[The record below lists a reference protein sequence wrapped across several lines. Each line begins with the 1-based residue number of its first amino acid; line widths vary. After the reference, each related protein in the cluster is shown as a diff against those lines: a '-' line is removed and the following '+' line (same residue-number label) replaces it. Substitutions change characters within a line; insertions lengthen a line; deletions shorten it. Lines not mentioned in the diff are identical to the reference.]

1 MTCVK
6 KNRIFAP
13 IKSDSMIRS
22 MTGYGVAEQTY
33 NTKKITVEIKTLNSK
48 QLDLVVKVP
57 NELRFAELDIRNS
70 IAAKLQRGK
79 IDVLITVAD
88 TDLAQTYRIDPDI
101 VKAYKE
107 QIEAISAQTGIPPA
121 TDLANILFR
130 MPGIFNVPAEN
141 YDEAFIAKV
150 NETVAQALDM
160 VDSFRIQEGQTL
172 KIDLLHR
179 VDLILN
185 LLGQV
190 EPYEKSR
197 HEVIKQRLTKNL
209 AELTTAGQYDENRFE
224 QELIYYLEKLDI
236 TEEKVR
242 LRQHCNYF
250 NESCDDD
257 QAGKRLG
264 FIAQEMGREIN
275 TLGSKANEVNIQK
288 LVVQMKDELEKIK
301 EQVCNIL

>member
-1 MTCVK
+1 
-6 KNRIFAP
+6 
-13 IKSDSMIRS
+13 
-22 MTGYGVAEQTY
+22 MTGYGIAERTFES
-33 NTKKITVEIKTLNSK
+33 KKITVEIKTLNSK
-48 QLDLVVKVP
+48 QLDLSVKLP
-57 NELRFAELDIRNS
+57 NELRSAELDFRNR
-70 IAAKLQRGK
+70 IGAKLQRGK
-79 IDVLITVAD
+79 IDVVVTIAN
-88 TDLAQTYRIDPDI
+88 TDMAQTYRIDPDI

-107 QIEAISAQTGIPPA
+107 QMEAISYQLGVAPA
-121 TDLANILFR
+121 ADMAAVLFR
-130 MPGIFNVPAEN
+130 MPGIFNVAAEN
-141 YDEAFIAKV
+141 YDEAF
-150 NETVAQALDM
+150 VAQVTDTIDQALDI
-160 VDSFRIQEGQTL
+160 VDGFRIQEGQTL
-172 KIDLLHR
+172 KKDLLHR
-179 VDLILN
+179 VELILG

-197 HEVIKQRLTKNL
+197 HDVIKQRIVKNL
-209 AELTTAGQYDENRFE
+209 GELTTSGQYDENRFE

-257 QAGKRLG
+257 QAGKKLG

-288 LVVQMKDELEKIK
+288 IVVKMKDELEKIK

>member
-1 MTCVK
+1 
-6 KNRIFAP
+6 
-13 IKSDSMIRS
+13 MIRS
-22 MTGYGVAEQTY
+22 MTGYGIAEQTY
-33 NTKKITVEIKTLNSK
+33 DTKKIVVEIKTLNSK
-48 QLDLVVKVP
+48 QLDLQVKLP
-57 NELRFAELDIRNS
+57 NELRFAELDFRNR
-70 IAAKLQRGK
+70 IGAKLQRGK
-79 IDVLITVAD
+79 VDVTITVTD
-88 TDLAQTYRIDPDI
+88 TDLTQSYHIDPDI

-107 QIEAISAQTGIPPA
+107 QIESISSQLGIAPAQDMA
-121 TDLANILFR
+121 MLLFR

-141 YDEAFIAKV
+141 YDEAFVAKV
-150 NETVAQALDM
+150 GETLDQALDI
-160 VDSFRIQEGQTL
+160 VDGFRIQEGNTL
-172 KIDLLHR
+172 KQDLLHR
-179 VDLILN
+179 VALILD

-197 HEVIKQRLTKNL
+197 HEVIKQRITKNL
-209 AELTTAGQYDENRFE
+209 SDLTTSGQYDENRFE

-257 QAGKRLG
+257 QAGKKLG
-264 FIAQEMGREIN
+264 FISQEMGREIN

-288 LVVQMKDELEKIK
+288 IVVKMKDELEKIK

>member
-1 MTCVK
+1 
-6 KNRIFAP
+6 
-13 IKSDSMIRS
+13 

-33 NTKKITVEIKTLNSK
+33 NSKKITVEIKTLNSK
-48 QLDLVVKVP
+48 QLDLSVKLP
-57 NELRFAELDIRNS
+57 NELRFAELDFRNR
-70 IAAKLQRGK
+70 IGAKMQRGK
-79 IDVLITVAD
+79 VDVVISVVDAD
-88 TDLAQTYRIDPDI
+88 LTQSYRIDPDI
-101 VKAYKE
+101 VKAYKD
-107 QIEAISAQTGIPPA
+107 QIESISGGLGIAPA
-121 TDLANILFR
+121 ADMASILFR
-130 MPGIFNVPAEN
+130 MPGIFNASAES
-141 YDEAFIAKV
+141 YDEAFVAKV
-150 NETVAQALDM
+150 GETIDQVLDT
-160 VDSFRIQEGQTL
+160 VDGFRVQEGQTL
-172 KIDLLHR
+172 KKDLLHR
-179 VDLILN
+179 VELILD

-190 EPYEKSR
+190 EPYEKNR

-209 AELTTAGQYDENRFE
+209 ADLTTAGQYDENRFE

-257 QAGKRLG
+257 QAGKKLG

-288 LVVQMKDELEKIK
+288 LVVMMKDELEKIK

>member
-1 MTCVK
+1 
-6 KNRIFAP
+6 
-13 IKSDSMIRS
+13 

-33 NTKKITVEIKTLNSK
+33 NSKKITVEIKTLNSK
-48 QLDLVVKVP
+48 QLDLSVKLP
-57 NELRFAELDIRNS
+57 NELRFAELDFRNR
-70 IAAKLQRGK
+70 IGAKMQRGK
-79 IDVLITVAD
+79 VDVVISVVDAD
-88 TDLAQTYRIDPDI
+88 LTQSYRIDPDI
-101 VKAYKE
+101 VKAYKD
-107 QIEAISAQTGIPPA
+107 QIESISEGLGISPA
-121 TDLANILFR
+121 DDLASILFR
-130 MPGIFNVPAEN
+130 MPGIFNASAES
-141 YDEAFIAKV
+141 YDEAFVAKV
-150 NETVAQALDM
+150 GETIDQVLDT
-160 VDSFRIQEGQTL
+160 VDGFRVQEGQTL
-172 KIDLLHR
+172 KKDLLHR
-179 VDLILN
+179 VELILD

-190 EPYEKSR
+190 EPYEKNR

-209 AELTTAGQYDENRFE
+209 ADLTTAGQYDENRFE

-257 QAGKRLG
+257 QAGKKLG

-288 LVVQMKDELEKIK
+288 LVVMMKDELEKIK

>member
-1 MTCVK
+1 
-6 KNRIFAP
+6 
-13 IKSDSMIRS
+13 MIRS
-22 MTGYGVAEQTY
+22 MTGYGIAEQTY
-33 NTKKITVEIKTLNSK
+33 KEKKISVEIKTLNSK
-48 QLDLVVKVP
+48 QLDLQVKLP
-57 NELRFAELDIRNS
+57 NELRFAELDFRNK
-70 IAAKLQRGK
+70 IGAKLQRGK
-79 IDVLITVAD
+79 IDVVITLTD
-88 TDLAQTYRIDPDI
+88 TDLTQTYHIDPDI

-107 QIEAISAQTGIPPA
+107 QIETISIQLGIPQSS
-121 TDLANILFR
+121 DLSNILFR
-130 MPGIFNVPAEN
+130 LPGIFNIPAEN

-150 NETVAQALDM
+150 GETLDQALETVDG
-160 VDSFRIQEGQTL
+160 FRIQEGQTL
-172 KIDLLHR
+172 KKDLLHR

-197 HEVIKQRLTKNL
+197 HEIIKQRLTKNL
-209 AELTTAGQYDENRFE
+209 VELTSGQYDENRFE

-257 QAGKRLG
+257 QAGKKLG

-275 TLGSKANEVNIQK
+275 TLGSKANEVSIQK

>member
-1 MTCVK
+1 
-6 KNRIFAP
+6 
-13 IKSDSMIRS
+13 MIRS
-22 MTGYGVAEQTY
+22 MTGYGIAEQTY
-33 NTKKITVEIKTLNSK
+33 KSKKITVEVKTLNSK
-48 QLDLVVKVP
+48 QLDLVVKLP
-57 NELRFAELDIRNS
+57 NELRFAELDFRNQ
-70 IAAKLQRGK
+70 IGAKLQRGK
-79 IDVLITVAD
+79 VDALVTVTD
-88 TDLAQTYRIDPDI
+88 TDLTQTYHIDQNI

-107 QIEAISAQTGIPPA
+107 QIEAVSSQLGIAPA
-121 TDLANILFR
+121 NDLATLLFR

-141 YDEAFIAKV
+141 FDEAFVAKV
-150 NETVAQALDM
+150 GETLNQALNT
-160 VDSFRIQEGQTL
+160 VDGFRIQEGQTL
-172 KIDLLHR
+172 KKDLLHR
-179 VDLILN
+179 VELILN
-185 LLGQV
+185 LLEQV

-209 AELTTAGQYDENRFE
+209 AELTTTGQYDENRFE

-257 QAGKRLG
+257 QAGKKLG

>member
-1 MTCVK
+1 
-6 KNRIFAP
+6 
-13 IKSDSMIRS
+13 MIRS
-22 MTGYGVAEQTY
+22 MTGYGIAEQTY
-33 NTKKITVEIKTLNSK
+33 KEKKITVEIKTLNSK
-48 QLDLVVKVP
+48 QLDLQVKLP
-57 NELRFAELDIRNS
+57 NELRSAELDFRNK
-70 IAAKLQRGK
+70 IGAKLQRGK
-79 IDVLITVAD
+79 IDVVITLTD
-88 TDLAQTYRIDPDI
+88 TDLTQTYHIDPNI

-107 QIEAISAQTGIPPA
+107 QIEAISVQLGIPQSN
-121 TDLANILFR
+121 DLSGILFK
-130 MPGIFNVPAEN
+130 MPGIFNIPAES
-141 YDEAFIAKV
+141 YDEAFVAKV
-150 NETVAQALDM
+150 GETLDQALDT
-160 VDSFRIQEGQTL
+160 VDGFRIQEGQTL
-172 KIDLLHR
+172 KKDLLHR
-179 VDLILN
+179 VELILN

-209 AELTTAGQYDENRFE
+209 TELTSGQYDENRFE

-257 QAGKRLG
+257 QAGKKLG

>member
-1 MTCVK
+1 
-6 KNRIFAP
+6 
-13 IKSDSMIRS
+13 
-22 MTGYGVAEQTY
+22 MTGYGIAERTFES
-33 NTKKITVEIKTLNSK
+33 KKITVEIKTLNSK
-48 QLDLVVKVP
+48 QLDLSVKLP
-57 NELRFAELDIRNS
+57 NELRSAELDLRNR
-70 IAAKLQRGK
+70 IGAKLQRGK
-79 IDVLITVAD
+79 VDVVVTIAN

-107 QIEAISAQTGIPPA
+107 QIEAISSELTIPPMEDMA
-121 TDLANILFR
+121 SVLFR

-141 YDEAFIAKV
+141 YNEAF
-150 NETVAQALDM
+150 VAQVAATLDQALDI
-160 VDSFRIQEGQTL
+160 VDGFRIQEGQTL
-172 KIDLLHR
+172 KKDLLHR
-179 VDLILN
+179 VELILG
-185 LLGQV
+185 LLEQV

-197 HEVIKQRLTKNL
+197 HEVIKQRITKNL
-209 AELTTAGQYDENRFE
+209 GELTTTGQYDENRFE

-257 QAGKRLG
+257 QAGKKLG

-288 LVVQMKDELEKIK
+288 IVVKMKD
-301 EQVCNIL
+301 

>member
-1 MTCVK
+1 
-6 KNRIFAP
+6 
-13 IKSDSMIRS
+13 MIRS

-48 QLDLVVKVP
+48 QLDLSVKLP
-57 NELRFAELDIRNS
+57 NELRFAELDFRNR
-70 IAAKLQRGK
+70 IGAKMQRGK
-79 IDVLITVAD
+79 VDVVISVVDAD
-88 TDLAQTYRIDPDI
+88 LTQSYRIDRDI
-101 VKAYKE
+101 VKAYKD
-107 QIEAISAQTGIPPA
+107 QIESISGGLGIAPA
-121 TDLANILFR
+121 ADMASILFR
-130 MPGIFNVPAEN
+130 MPGIFNASAES
-141 YDEAFIAKV
+141 YDEAFVAKV
-150 NETVAQALDM
+150 GETIHQVLDT
-160 VDSFRIQEGQTL
+160 VDGFRVQEGQTL
-172 KIDLLHR
+172 KKDLLHR
-179 VDLILN
+179 VELILD

-190 EPYEKSR
+190 EPYEKNR

-209 AELTTAGQYDENRFE
+209 ADLTTAGQYDENRFE

-257 QAGKRLG
+257 QAGKKLG

-288 LVVQMKDELEKIK
+288 LVVMMKDELEKIK